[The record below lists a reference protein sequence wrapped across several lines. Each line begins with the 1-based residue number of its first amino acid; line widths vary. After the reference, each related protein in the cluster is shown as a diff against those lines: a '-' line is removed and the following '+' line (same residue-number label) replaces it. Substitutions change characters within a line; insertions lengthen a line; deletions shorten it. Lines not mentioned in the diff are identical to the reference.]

1 MSTERLRSA
10 LDAAVEA
17 IDGSPR
23 EGQIAMA
30 EAVANALADRHH
42 LLVQAGTGTGKSLAY
57 LVPALVHGKRV
68 LVATATLAL
77 QRQLVER
84 DLPRVKEAL
93 EKSLGRQI
101 SFAVYKGV
109 GNYLCLQKMNADDG
123 GIDREV
129 LLDISSLEKDARRL
143 REWSAKPGISGD
155 RDDAP
160 DVDRRVWLAN
170 STSGRECVGA
180 DECRFGSEC
189 FAVNAKAKALTADIV
204 VTNHTLL
211 AIEIVD
217 SHPILPERDAI
228 VLDEAHEFMDRTT
241 QAVTEELTSGRVSRA
256 AAMARKHMP
265 GKLAETF
272 AKVADGFADAME
284 EYGQE
289 YRIRSED
296 ERRLTEL
303 PDVLH
308 APVRKVKEAAEAL
321 VAVINADGEILDPD
335 LMAERARVKGA
346 VNEVKVTAA
355 KMLRMGEGS
364 VLWYEPTFSTLY
376 LAPLAVSSVLR
387 ENLFTKTPVIA
398 TSATLTVG
406 KSFDPIA
413 RNLGIYESS
422 AKKTEADFD
431 HDIRA
436 DVDDEDQLESKE
448 KNSWTI
454 DPANV
459 QMLDV
464 GSPFDFANQGMLYL
478 PRNIPEPGREGPS
491 IDALVELGE
500 LIDAAGGRTL
510 ALFSSW
516 RGVEMADEHL
526 RRVLAELP
534 IPIITQRRGD
544 SVGALVERFAKEPT
558 SILLGT
564 MSLWQGV
571 DVPGSSCTLVAIDR
585 IPFPRPDDPVMSA
598 RASEADAAGRSGFM
612 EVSLPRAALL
622 LAQGTGRLIRSI
634 EDRGVVAI
642 LDSRIVTRRYGSI
655 LLNSMPPLWR
665 TSDGATVRDS
675 LKRLH
680 LQYLQQER

>member
-1 MSTERLRSA
+1 VSLEKVRTA
-10 LDAAVEA
+10 LDAAVSA

-30 EAVANALADRHH
+30 EAVANALSDRHH

-93 EKSLGRQI
+93 EKELGREI

-109 GNYLCLQKMNADDG
+109 GNYLCLQKMNADESHDS
-123 GIDREV
+123 EV
-129 LLDISSLEKDARRL
+129 LVDISTLERDARRL
-143 REWSAKPGISGD
+143 REWAAKPGISGD

-160 DVDRRVWLAN
+160 EVDRRVWLAN

-189 FAVNAKAKALTADIV
+189 FAVNAKAKAQTADIV

-211 AIEIVD
+211 AIETVD

-228 VLDEAHEFMDRTT
+228 ILDEAHEFMDRTT
-241 QAVTEELTSGRVSRA
+241 QAVTEELTAGRVSRA

-265 GKLAETF
+265 GKLASAF
-272 AKVADGFADAME
+272 DKAADAFADALDG
-284 EYGQE
+284 YSQD
-289 YRIRSED
+289 YRSRSDE
-296 ERRLTEL
+296 ERRLVEL
-303 PDVLH
+303 PDELV
-308 APVRKVKEAAEAL
+308 APIRKVKEAAEAI
-321 VAVINADGEILDPD
+321 VAAINADSEIIDPD
-335 LMAERARVKGA
+335 TIAERARVKGA
-346 VNEVKVTAA
+346 VNEVKATAQ
-355 KMLRMGEGS
+355 KLLKNSDGS
-364 VLWYEPTFSTLY
+364 VLWFEPNFSTLY
-376 LAPLAVSSVLR
+376 LAPLDVSSVLR
-387 ENLFTKTPVIA
+387 ENLFTQTPVIA
-398 TSATLTVG
+398 TSATLSVG
-406 KSFDPIA
+406 KSFDAIA
-413 RNLGIYESS
+413 RNLGISGDFEDEEDSS
-422 AKKTEADFD
+422 G
-431 HDIRA
+431 
-436 DVDDEDQLESKE
+436 
-448 KNSWTI
+448 I
-454 DPANV
+454 DPSNV

-464 GSPFDFANQGMLYL
+464 GSPFDFAAQGMLYL
-478 PRNIPEPGREGPS
+478 PKHLPEPGRDGPS
-491 IDALVELGE
+491 IEALVELGE

-516 RGVEMADEHL
+516 RGVEMADDHL

-534 IPIITQRRGD
+534 IKIITQKRGD
-544 SVGALVERFAKEPT
+544 SVGSLVDRFAEDPT

-571 DVPGSSCTLVAIDR
+571 DVPGPACTLVAIDR

-598 RASEADAAGRSGFM
+598 RASKADASGGSGFM
-612 EVSLPRAALL
+612 QVSLPRAALL

-642 LDSRIVTRRYGSI
+642 LDSRIVNKRYGSV

-665 TSDGATVRDS
+665 TGEGAVVKDS
-675 LKRLH
+675 LRRLH
-680 LQYLQQER
+680 QQFQEAGR

>member
-1 MSTERLRSA
+1 MSIEKVRSA
-10 LDAAVEA
+10 LSAAVLSINGA
-17 IDGSPR
+17 PR
-23 EGQIAMA
+23 TGQIEMA
-30 EAVANALADRHH
+30 EAVANALSDRHH

-93 EKSLGRQI
+93 EKELGRSI
-101 SFAVYKGV
+101 TFAVYKGV

-123 GIDREV
+123 TADSEV
-129 LLDISSLEKDARRL
+129 LVEFSGLEKDSRRL
-143 REWSAKPGISGD
+143 REWAQKPGISGD

-189 FAVNAKAKALTADIV
+189 FAVNAKAKAQTADIV

-217 SHPILPERDAI
+217 SHPILPDRDAVI
-228 VLDEAHEFMDRTT
+228 LDEAHEFMDRTT
-241 QAVTEELTSGRVSRA
+241 QAVTEELTAGRVSRA
-256 AAMARKHMP
+256 ANMVRRHMP
-265 GKLAETF
+265 GKLADSF
-272 AKVADGFADAME
+272 VKAADGFADAME
-284 EYGQE
+284 EYGLDYRSTPDQE
-289 YRIRSED
+289 RKLS
-296 ERRLTEL
+296 EL
-303 PDVLH
+303 PNALA
-308 APVRKVKEAAEAL
+308 APVRKVKEACEA
-321 VAVINADGEILDPD
+321 VIAAINADSEIVDPD
-335 LMAERARVKGA
+335 TLADRARVKGA
-346 VNEVKVTAA
+346 VNEIKTTAQKLMKV
-355 KMLRMGEGS
+355 GNGQ

-376 LAPLAVSSVLR
+376 LAPLAVSHVLR
-387 ENLFTKTPVIA
+387 ENLFTQTPVIA

-413 RNLGIYESS
+413 KSLGILGNSQDESEE
-422 AKKTEADFD
+422 K
-431 HDIRA
+431 
-436 DVDDEDQLESKE
+436 DEDWSL
-448 KNSWTI
+448 
-454 DPANV
+454 DPSNV

-478 PRNIPEPGREGPS
+478 PKQLPEPGRDGPS
-491 IDALVELGE
+491 KEALVELGE

-534 IPIITQRRGD
+534 ISIITQKRGD
-544 SVGALVERFAKEPT
+544 SVGALVERFANNPT
-558 SILLGT
+558 SVLIGT

-571 DVPGSSCTLVAIDR
+571 DVPGPSCTLVAIDR

-598 RASEADAAGRSGFM
+598 RAAEADAAGGSGFM
-612 EVSLPRAALL
+612 QVSLPRAALL
-622 LAQGTGRLIRSI
+622 LAQGAGRLIRSV

-642 LDSRIVTRRYGSI
+642 LDSRIVNKRYGAI

-665 TSDGATVRDS
+665 TSEGAVVKES

-680 LQYLQQER
+680 QQFTV

>member
-1 MSTERLRSA
+1 MELDKVRSA
-10 LDAAVEA
+10 LSAAVFA
-17 IDGSPR
+17 IEGSPR
-23 EGQIAMA
+23 EGQIEMA
-30 EAVANALADRHH
+30 EAVANALSDRHH

-57 LVPALVHGKRV
+57 LVPALVHGKKV

-84 DLPRVKEAL
+84 DLPRVKDAL
-93 EKSLGRQI
+93 EKELKRTI

-123 GIDREV
+123 TADSEV
-129 LLDISSLEKDARRL
+129 LVDISSLEKDARRL
-143 REWSAKPGISGD
+143 REWAAKPGISGD

-160 DVDRRVWLAN
+160 EVDRRVWLAN

-180 DECRFGSEC
+180 DECRFGREC
-189 FAVNAKAKALTADIV
+189 FAVNAKARAQTADIV

-217 SHPILPERDAI
+217 SHPILPERDAVI
-228 VLDEAHEFMDRTT
+228 LDEAHEFMDRTT
-241 QAVTEELTSGRVSRA
+241 QAVTEELTSGRVARA
-256 AAMARKHMP
+256 ANMVRRHMP
-265 GKLAETF
+265 GKLADAFVKAAE
-272 AKVADGFADAME
+272 GFADAMD

-289 YRIRSED
+289 YRMRND
-296 ERRLTEL
+296 EERKLNEL
-303 PDVLH
+303 PDALA
-308 APVRKVKEAAEAL
+308 APVRKIKESAEA
-321 VAVINADGEILDPD
+321 VIAKINADSDIVDPD
-335 LMAERARVKGA
+335 SLADRARVKGA
-346 VNEVKVTAA
+346 VNEIKTTAQ
-355 KMLRMGEGS
+355 KMMRMGES
-364 VLWYEPTFSTLY
+364 QVLWYEPTFSTLY
-376 LAPLAVSSVLR
+376 LAPLAVSHVLR
-387 ENLFTKTPVIA
+387 ENLFTQTPVIA

-413 RNLGIYESS
+413 RSLGILTS
-422 AKKTEADFD
+422 ASAEEDS
-431 HDIRA
+431 
-436 DVDDEDQLESKE
+436 DEDDWS
-448 KNSWTI
+448 I
-454 DPANV
+454 DPSNV

-478 PRNIPEPGREGPS
+478 PKELPEPGRDGPS
-491 IDALVELGE
+491 KEALVELGE

-534 IPIITQRRGD
+534 IAIITQKRGD
-544 SVGALVERFAKEPT
+544 SVGALVERFANDPT

-571 DVPGSSCTLVAIDR
+571 DVPGPSCTLVAIDR

-598 RASEADAAGRSGFM
+598 RAAEADAAGGSGFM
-612 EVSLPRAALL
+612 QVSLPRAALL
-622 LAQGTGRLIRSI
+622 LAQGTGRLIRSV

-642 LDSRIVTRRYGSI
+642 LDSRIVNKRYGSI

-665 TSDGATVRDS
+665 TSDGKTVKES

-680 LQYLQQER
+680 QQFSK

>member
-1 MSTERLRSA
+1 MELDKVRSA
-10 LDAAVEA
+10 LSAAVFA
-17 IDGSPR
+17 INGSPR
-23 EGQIAMA
+23 DGQIEMA
-30 EAVANALADRHH
+30 EAVANALSDRHH

-57 LVPALVHGKRV
+57 LVPALVHGKKV

-84 DLPRVKEAL
+84 DLPRVKDAL
-93 EKSLGRQI
+93 EKELGRTI

-123 GIDREV
+123 TADSEV
-129 LLDISSLEKDARRL
+129 LLDISTLEKDARRL
-143 REWSAKPGISGD
+143 REWAAKPGISGD

-189 FAVNAKAKALTADIV
+189 FAVNANAKAQTADIV

-217 SHPILPERDAI
+217 SHPILPERDAVI
-228 VLDEAHEFMDRTT
+228 LDEAHEFMDRTT

-256 AAMARKHMP
+256 ATMVRRHMP
-265 GKLAETF
+265 GKLADAFVKAAE
-272 AKVADGFADAME
+272 GFADAMD

-289 YRIRSED
+289 YRISSD
-296 ERRLTEL
+296 EERKLNEL
-303 PDVLH
+303 PNALA
-308 APVRKVKEAAEAL
+308 APVRKIKEAAEA
-321 VAVINADGEILDPD
+321 VIAYINADSEIVDPD
-335 LMAERARVKGA
+335 SLADRARVKGA
-346 VNEVKVTAA
+346 VNEVKTTAQ
-355 KMLRMGEGS
+355 KMMRMGEGQ

-376 LAPLAVSSVLR
+376 LAPLAVSHVLR
-387 ENLFTKTPVIA
+387 ENLFTQTPVIA

-413 RNLGIYESS
+413 RSLGILATADSESESEAESS
-422 AKKTEADFD
+422 
-431 HDIRA
+431 
-436 DVDDEDQLESKE
+436 
-448 KNSWTI
+448 I
-454 DPANV
+454 DPSNV

-478 PRNIPEPGREGPS
+478 PRELPEPGRDGPS
-491 IDALVELGE
+491 KEALVELGE

-534 IPIITQRRGD
+534 ISIITQKRGD
-544 SVGALVERFAKEPT
+544 SVGSLVERFASDPT

-571 DVPGSSCTLVAIDR
+571 DVPGPSCTLVAIDR

-598 RASEADAAGRSGFM
+598 RAAEADAAGGSGFM
-612 EVSLPRAALL
+612 QVSLPRAALL
-622 LAQGTGRLIRSI
+622 LAQGTGRLIRSVD
-634 EDRGVVAI
+634 DRGVVAI
-642 LDSRIVTRRYGSI
+642 LDSRIINKRYGSI

-665 TSDGATVRDS
+665 TSDGKTVKES

-680 LQYLQQER
+680 QQYSSK

>member
-1 MSTERLRSA
+1 MSIDKVRSA
-10 LDAAVEA
+10 LNAAVFA
-17 IDGSPR
+17 IEGSPR
-23 EGQIAMA
+23 EGQIEMA
-30 EAVANALADRHH
+30 EAVANALSDRHH

-93 EKSLGRQI
+93 EKELGRTI

-123 GIDREV
+123 TADSE
-129 LLDISSLEKDARRL
+129 LLVEISGLEKDARRL
-143 REWSAKPGISGD
+143 REWAQKPGISGD

-189 FAVNAKAKALTADIV
+189 FAVNAKAKAQTADIV

-211 AIEIVD
+211 AIEVVD

-228 VLDEAHEFMDRTT
+228 ILDEAHEFMDRTT
-241 QAVTEELTSGRVSRA
+241 QAVTEELTSGRIARA
-256 AAMARKHMP
+256 ANMVRRHMP
-265 GKLAETF
+265 GKLAESF
-272 AKVADGFADAME
+272 VKASDGFAEAMDD
-284 EYGQE
+284 YGQE
-289 YRIRSED
+289 YRTRAD
-296 ERRLTEL
+296 EQRKLDQL
-303 PDVLH
+303 PDLLA
-308 APVRKVKEAAEAL
+308 APVRKIKDAAEA
-321 VAVINADGEILDPD
+321 VIAAISADSEIVDPD
-335 LMAERARVKGA
+335 SLADRARVKGA
-346 VNEVKVTAA
+346 VNEIKTTAQ
-355 KMLRMGEGS
+355 KLMRMGEGQ

-376 LAPLAVSSVLR
+376 LAPLAVSHVLR
-387 ENLFTKTPVIA
+387 ENLFTQTPVIA

-413 RNLGIYESS
+413 RSLGILSTTTSEDEGKEES
-422 AKKTEADFD
+422 DWQ
-431 HDIRA
+431 
-436 DVDDEDQLESKE
+436 VDP
-448 KNSWTI
+448 N
-454 DPANV
+454 NV

-478 PRNIPEPGREGPS
+478 PKQLPEPGRDGPS
-491 IDALVELGE
+491 KEALVELGE

-534 IPIITQRRGD
+534 ISIITQRRGD
-544 SVGALVERFAKEPT
+544 SVGSLVDRFAADPT

-571 DVPGSSCTLVAIDR
+571 DVPGPSCTLVAIDR

-598 RASEADAAGRSGFM
+598 RAAEADAAGGSGFM
-612 EVSLPRAALL
+612 QVSLPRAALL

-634 EDRGVVAI
+634 DDRGVVAI
-642 LDSRIVTRRYGSI
+642 LDSRIVNKRYGSI

-665 TSDGATVRDS
+665 TSDGAVVKDS
-675 LKRLH
+675 LKRLNS
-680 LQYLQQER
+680 QFTTK